1 MTLGLPPLPRS
12 PGTPAGRAAADVLAD
27 EHRQL
32 AALCAAL
39 AEPDLPARQR
49 RDITDVLT
57 ATATR
62 HLSAEAQ
69 YLYPAVRSAVPD
81 DGDALADREI
91 AATRDLL
98 AALRAGEGRQERL
111 RRHAHATADLLDRL
125 AAVASTEDLV
135 RLGNRIETAE
145 EAAPT
150 RPHPGA
156 PATAPWNKFTDPAIG
171 LVDRV
176 RDALSGRPTRQESLS
191 HRYTTRL
198 F

>member
-1 MTLGLPPLPRS
+1 
-12 PGTPAGRAAADVLAD
+12 VLAE

-39 AEPDLPARQR
+39 AEPGRPPRRR
-49 RDITDVLT
+49 RDLADVLA
-57 ATATR
+57 ATAAR

-81 DGDALADREI
+81 GAALADHEI
-91 AATRDLL
+91 AATRALL
-98 AALRAGEGRQERL
+98 EAMRGAPDGTAAAL
-111 RRHAHATADLLDRL
+111 RRHAYATADLLDRL
-125 AAVASTEDLV
+125 AAVASAADLV

-150 RPHPGA
+150 RLHPHA
-156 PATAPWNKFTDPAIG
+156 PATPPWNKLTEPAIG
-171 LVDRV
+171 LVDRL
-176 RDALSGRPTRQESLS
+176 RDAVTGRPTRPEDLS
-191 HRYTTRL
+191 RRYAAPL

>member
-1 MTLGLPPLPRS
+1 MALGLPPLPPA
-12 PGTPAGRAAADVLAD
+12 PGSPAGRGAADVLAE
-27 EHRQL
+27 EHRRL

-39 AEPDLPARQR
+39 AEPDLPPRRR
-49 RDITDVLT
+49 RDLADVLA

-81 DGDALADREI
+81 EGPALADREV

-98 AALRAGEGRQERL
+98 AALRAGEGAEGKL
-111 RRHAHATADLLDRL
+111 RRHAYATADLLDRL
-125 AAVASTEDLV
+125 AAVASAEDLV

-150 RPHPGA
+150 RPHPGT
-156 PATAPWNKFTDPAIG
+156 PATAPWNKITDPAIG
-171 LVDRV
+171 LLDRL
-176 RDALSGRPTRQESLS
+176 RDAVTGRPTRAEDLTR
-191 HRYTTRL
+191 RYASRL

>member
-1 MTLGLPPLPRS
+1 MTLGLPPLPPSR
-12 PGTPAGRAAADVLAD
+12 GTPAGRPAADVLAD
-27 EHRQL
+27 EHRRL

-39 AEPDLPARQR
+39 SEPGLPPRRR
-49 RDITDVLT
+49 RDLSDVLT
-57 ATATR
+57 ATAAR

-81 DGDALADREI
+81 DGPALADREI
-91 AATRDLL
+91 AATRELL
-98 AALRAGEGRQERL
+98 AALRSGEGAEERL
-111 RRHAHATADLLDRL
+111 RRHAYATADLLDRL
-125 AAVASTEDLV
+125 AAVASEEDLV

-156 PATAPWNKFTDPAIG
+156 PATPPWNKITDPAIG
-171 LVDRV
+171 LVDRL
-176 RDALSGRPTRQESLS
+176 RDAATGRPTRQESLS
-191 HRYTTRL
+191 DRYASRL

>member
-1 MTLGLPPLPRS
+1 VNLGLPPLPPA
-12 PGTPAGRAAADVLAD
+12 PGTTAGRPAADVLAA
-27 EHRQL
+27 EHREL

-39 AEPDLPARQR
+39 AEPDLPARRR
-49 RDITDVLT
+49 RDLTDVLT
-57 ATATR
+57 ATAAR

-69 YLYPAVRSAVPD
+69 YLYPAVRAGVPD
-81 DGDALADREI
+81 GAALADREI

-98 AALRAGEGRQERL
+98 DALRTGEGRAEKL
-111 RRHAHATADLLDRL
+111 RRHAYATAGLLDRL
-125 AAVASTEDLV
+125 RAVASAEELV

-156 PATAPWNKFTDPAIG
+156 PAAPWNKVTDPAIG
-171 LVDRV
+171 LVDRL
-176 RDALSGRPTRQESLS
+176 RDAVTGRPTRSETLS
-191 HRYTTRL
+191 RRYVTRL

>member
-1 MTLGLPPLPRS
+1 
-12 PGTPAGRAAADVLAD
+12 VLAG

-39 AEPDLPARQR
+39 SEPDLPPRRR
-49 RDITDVLT
+49 RDLADVLT

-69 YLYPAVRSAVPD
+69 YLYPAVRSAVPG
-81 DGDALADREI
+81 DGPALADREI
-91 AATRDLL
+91 AARRDLL
-98 AALRAGEGRQERL
+98 AALRAGEGAEGRL
-111 RRHAHATADLLDRL
+111 RRHAYATADLLDRL
-125 AAVASTEDLV
+125 AAVASDEDLV

-150 RPHPGA
+150 RPHPAA
-156 PATAPWNKFTDPAIG
+156 PATPPWNKVTDPAIG
-171 LVDRV
+171 LLDRL
-176 RDALSGRPTRQESLS
+176 RDAATGRPTRPESLT
-191 HRYTTRL
+191 HRYATRL

>member
-1 MTLGLPPLPRS
+1 
-12 PGTPAGRAAADVLAD
+12 VLAG

-39 AEPDLPARQR
+39 DEPGLPPRRR
-49 RDITDVLT
+49 RDLADVLT
-57 ATATR
+57 ATAAR

-69 YLYPAVRSAVPD
+69 YLYPAVRSAVP
-81 DGDALADREI
+81 GGAALADREI

-98 AALRAGEGRQERL
+98 AALRAGRGGARRL
-111 RRHAHATADLLDRL
+111 RRHAYATAELLDRL
-125 AAVASTEDLV
+125 AAVASPEELV

-150 RPHPGA
+150 RPHPRA
-156 PATAPWNKFTDPAIG
+156 PASAPWNKITDPAIG
-171 LVDRV
+171 LVDRL
-176 RDALSGRPTRQESLS
+176 RDAVTGRPTRRESLS
-191 HRYTTRL
+191 DRYTSRL

>member
-1 MTLGLPPLPRS
+1 MTFGLPPLPPA
-12 PGTPAGRAAADVLAD
+12 PGTTAGRPAGDVLGDEHRLLAALCTALAEPGLPPRRRRDLADVLA
-27 EHRQL
+27 
-32 AALCAAL
+32 
-39 AEPDLPARQR
+39 
-49 RDITDVLT
+49 

-81 DGDALADREI
+81 GAALADREI
-91 AATRDLL
+91 AATRELL
-98 AALRAGEGRQERL
+98 AALRTGEGREEKL
-111 RRHAHATADLLDRL
+111 RRHAFATADLLDRL
-125 AAVASTEDLV
+125 AAAASTEDLV

-156 PATAPWNKFTDPAIG
+156 PTTAPLNKITDPAIG
-171 LVDRV
+171 LLDRL
-176 RDALSGRPTRQESLS
+176 RDAVTGRPTRQECLYQ
-191 HRYTTRL
+191 RYSTRL